1 MYWTENNKK
10 KITDEQPVNWYSK
23 SSADLELTSYV
34 LLAKMQDNVDKQIS
48 EVVPIAKWINSQ
60 RNSLGGFHSTQ
71 VNFHLIYS
79 ENKSIIYKRSVIFR
93 IQL

>member
-1 MYWTENNKK
+1 LYWTENNKK
-10 KITDEQPVNWYSK
+10 KEKEDEQVPYWYSK

-34 LLAKMQDNVDKQIS
+34 LLSKMLGNVDKQIG

-71 VNFHLIYS
+71 VNFYFNQKNIGES
-79 ENKSIIYKRSVIFR
+79 FPF
-93 IQL
+93 